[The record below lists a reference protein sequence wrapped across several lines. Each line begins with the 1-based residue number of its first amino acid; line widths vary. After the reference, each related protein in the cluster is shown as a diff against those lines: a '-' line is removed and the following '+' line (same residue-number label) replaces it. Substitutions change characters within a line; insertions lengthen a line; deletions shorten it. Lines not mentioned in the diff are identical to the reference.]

1 MNVDVRDI
9 HQTLEFRLATAIV
22 RMLPVG
28 LLMIFLAL
36 CIFALID
43 PDREPVGTLI
53 GIGVCSV
60 LGIAVIGFA
69 LWTRSSPGKPLFTL
83 SPAGIHFRIAW
94 VKEFLIP
101 WREIQGVELD
111 RRRGRPLV
119 DALEHPHPEIQH
131 DDLSRRHRGVGAG
144 AILQLADLCRTRFSC
159 AVRAGTPISSQR
171 ARWFR
176 WHCTTSLCRAPR
188 RSFARRSKRA
198 GAFRDQ
204 PAIEPART
212 SVPSV
217 TARKNAEPGK
227 AATEPN
233 PIAMGEPPKSMPW
246 WEAVMIIALL
256 MGIAAA
262 AANIAGLGDLPGQAQ
277 DRVARAKAR
286 AERQYREESSRRI
299 KEEWKKR
306 EADEEERRRKH
317 DEIMRRTFGR

>member
-22 RMLPVG
+22 RTLPVG

-101 WREIQGVELD
+101 WREIQGVDSIDVEAGHWSMLWSTHTLRYSTMTFHDVTVVLVPEQFYNSRIFVNSFLLRGPGWNANFIPKGSLVQVALHHEL
-111 RRRGRPLV
+111 V
-119 DALEHPHPEIQH
+119 
-131 DDLSRRHRGVGAG
+131 
-144 AILQLADLCRTRFSC
+144 SC
-159 AVRAGTPISSQR
+159 SPQELREAVET
-171 ARWFR
+171 R
-176 WHCTTSLCRAPR
+176 WH
-188 RSFARRSKRA
+188 
-198 GAFRDQ
+198 AFRNQ

-217 TARKNAEPGK
+217 TWRERMRNPAR
-227 AATEPN
+227 
-233 PIAMGEPPKSMPW
+233 
-246 WEAVMIIALL
+246 
-256 MGIAAA
+256 
-262 AANIAGLGDLPGQAQ
+262 LPLSQTP
-277 DRVARAKAR
+277 
-286 AERQYREESSRRI
+286 SRWASLRN
-299 KEEWKKR
+299 R
-306 EADEEERRRKH
+306 CH
-317 DEIMRRTFGR
+317 GGRP